1 LAGGVAQDFNNVL
14 TGVLLYCDLLMSVL
28 GPSDIA
34 RKYAEE
40 IRKAGMQATGLVR
53 QLLTVVRSNKPVPR
67 PVSLNEVAEGMR
79 NLLVRLIGE
88 NIELKLKLD
97 SGLGL
102 VKIDPVLP
110 ESPRT

>member
-1 LAGGVAQDFNNVL
+1 LAGGVAHDLNNVL

-28 GPSDIA
+28 DPSDRA

-53 QLLTVVRSNKPVPR
+53 QLLTVVRSNKSSPQ

-88 NIELKLKLD
+88 NIELA
-97 SGLGL
+97 
-102 VKIDPVLP
+102 
-110 ESPRT
+110 